1 MKWKA
6 LTDLLT
12 GHKTYLQTHNFP
24 DPDALASA
32 YGLQQFLKKHG
43 VETQLCYD
51 GSLDTLSAKRMVTE
65 FDIEI
70 YPASECRDMKEEDY
84 IVTVDGQKYNANFTD
99 LIGDEVACI
108 DHHPTFIQCDY
119 KFSDI
124 RIVGACSS
132 IVAYYYYESG
142 TDMDADVATALLYGL
157 RMDTSSM
164 SRGVTELD
172 IEMFGYLYK
181 QADNNQIMKLW
192 VNTMEL
198 GDLKAYGAAIENIH
212 IVEGIGFVHIP
223 FSCNDALIA
232 MISEFI
238 LSLNEVS
245 GSVIYADR
253 NGGYKFS
260 VRSMLDDVHAGML
273 VSNALEGIGNGG
285 GHAAMAGGIL
295 FPDSREQLHDKINI
309 EEVIEQRF
317 LEVLHKGCGTV
328 R

>member
-245 GSVIYADR
+245 GKPV
-253 NGGYKFS
+253 
-260 VRSMLDDVHAGML
+260 
-273 VSNALEGIGNGG
+273 
-285 GHAAMAGGIL
+285 
-295 FPDSREQLHDKINI
+295 
-309 EEVIEQRF
+309 
-317 LEVLHKGCGTV
+317 
-328 R
+328 